1 MQEEDFMAQ
10 NHICELCNRN
20 VSIITKHHL
29 IPLQKGGKKFE
40 TLSLCTTCHQQI
52 HALFTN
58 RELATHYHTL
68 ESLRRDEKIIKYLRF
83 IENIPGD
90 CRLEIKKSRRVRIS
104 S

>member
-1 MQEEDFMAQ
+1 MTEI
-10 NHICELCNRN
+10 HVCELCNRS

-29 IPLQKGGKKFE
+29 IPLEKGEKKFQ
-40 TLSLCTTCHQQI
+40 TLSLCTTCHKQI

-58 RELATHYHTL
+58 RELATHYYSL
-68 ESLRRDEKIIKYLRF
+68 EALKRDNKIIKFLRF

-90 CRLEIKKSRRVRIS
+90 SHIEIKTSRHVRIS

>member
-1 MQEEDFMAQ
+1 MAQ
-10 NHICELCNRN
+10 NHICELCTRN

-40 TLSLCTTCHQQI
+40 TLSLCPTCHVQI

-58 RELATHYHTL
+58 KELATHYHNL
-68 ESLRRDEKIIKYLRF
+68 ESLKKDQKIIKYLRF
-83 IENIPGD
+83 IENIPAGSHV
-90 CRLEIKKSRRVRIS
+90 EIKKSRHVRKS

>member
-1 MQEEDFMAQ
+1 MAQ

-40 TLSLCTTCHQQI
+40 TLSLCPTCHAQI

-58 RELATHYHTL
+58 RELATHYH
-68 ESLRRDEKIIKYLRF
+68 SLNSLKSDKKIIKFLKF
-83 IENIPGD
+83 IQNVPGD
-90 CRLEIKKSRRVRIS
+90 YHIEIKKSRHVRKS

>member
-1 MQEEDFMAQ
+1 MAQ

-29 IPLQKGGKKFE
+29 IPLAKGGRKFE
-40 TLSLCTTCHQQI
+40 TLSLCPTCHVQI

-68 ESLRRDEKIIKYLRF
+68 ASLKRDVKIIKYLTF

-90 CRLEIKKSRRVRIS
+90 CHVEIKKSRHVRKS
-104 S
+104 G

>member
-1 MQEEDFMAQ
+1 MTQ
-10 NHICELCNRN
+10 NHVCELCNRR

-40 TLSLCTTCHQQI
+40 TLYICTTCHQQI

-58 RELATHYHTL
+58 RELATHYHSL
-68 ESLRRDEKIIKYLRF
+68 ELLKKDTKIIKYLKF
-83 IENIPGD
+83 IENVPGD
-90 CRLEIKKSRRVRIS
+90 FNLTIKKSRHVRKS

>member
-1 MQEEDFMAQ
+1 MAQ

-29 IPLQKGGKKFE
+29 IPLQKGGRKFE
-40 TLSLCTTCHQQI
+40 TLSLCPTCHTQI

-58 RELATHYHTL
+58 RELAIYYHTL
-68 ESLRRDEKIIKYLRF
+68 KSLKKSPKIIKYLKF
-83 IENIPGD
+83 IENFPGD
-90 CRLEIKKSRRVRIS
+90 FHLTIKKSKHVRKS

>member
-1 MQEEDFMAQ
+1 MAQ

-58 RELATHYHTL
+58 RELATHYNTL
-68 ESLRRDEKIIKYLRF
+68 ESLKRDKKIIKFLKF
-83 IENIPGD
+83 IENVPGD
-90 CRLEIKKSRRVRIS
+90 SRIEIKKSRHVRIS